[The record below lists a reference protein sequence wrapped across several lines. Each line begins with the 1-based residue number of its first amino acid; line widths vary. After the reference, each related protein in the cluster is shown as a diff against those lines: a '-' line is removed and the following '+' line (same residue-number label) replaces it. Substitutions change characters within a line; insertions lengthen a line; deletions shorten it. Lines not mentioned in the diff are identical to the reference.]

1 VAAGL
6 EAVSEAKGALDEAKG
21 AMLEEIS
28 ATVTAI
34 TDSLRQRKAQLAPQ
48 IQALRDVRSAHQVGR
63 LERGVRGEVCR
74 AGQGLGR
81 AWRWTGCPHQEYVAG
96 WNGGHRQGQR

>member
-1 VAAGL
+1 MRGLFTAHAALPSQGYSEVAAGL

-48 IQALRDVRSAHQVGR
+48 IQALRDVRSAHQVG
-63 LERGVRGEVCR
+63 GSVG
-74 AGQGLGR
+74 AGQGFATTGVYWVAR
-81 AWRWTGCPHQEYVAG
+81 APRAQMM
-96 WNGGHRQGQR
+96 